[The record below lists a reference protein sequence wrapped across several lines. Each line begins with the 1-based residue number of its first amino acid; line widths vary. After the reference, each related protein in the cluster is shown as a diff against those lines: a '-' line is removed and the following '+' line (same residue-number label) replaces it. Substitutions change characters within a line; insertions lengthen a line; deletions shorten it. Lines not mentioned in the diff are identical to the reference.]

1 MIEEVGIRLRTDGA
15 VEASNGTALA
25 GAAVEKLGRQ
35 AQAAAPQ
42 LDRLGVSVGQ
52 TRNAMRQLPAQI
64 TDVVTSLASGQQA
77 WLVAIQQGGQIKDSF
92 GGAVPAFNALRAA
105 ISPTALAVG
114 GLGAAV
120 GVLTLAYE
128 KGAGEQ
134 QAYQRGMLL
143 TGNAAGTTTG
153 QLDAMARRVDAVAG
167 TQAQAAEVLAQL
179 VATGNVTRAQLEQG
193 TQAAIQ
199 MQRSLGVEAETTVK
213 ALSALGKEP
222 LAASIKLNEQYRFL
236 TISTY
241 AQIRALE
248 QQGRTAEAAAVAQDA
263 FATVGIKRA
272 NEMEKNL
279 GTLQR
284 GWRGLT
290 DVAKEAWDAMLGIG
304 RQQTVEA
311 QLADVQARLAAPIR
325 RTGLANPY
333 AEQRREALRQREAEL
348 QEMLRIQQRAGDR
361 EAAQAA
367 SLQAKIEKDKVKVNG
382 SKAPGYP
389 NHMGPQTFDEMFP
402 AANVRDITSQRDSL
416 RAARVAELQD
426 YDAVDKAM
434 RRDRM
439 AADQFERDQR
449 IENERATEKIFLD
462 LYALRPEKMKPVWQQ
477 MLEGWKNTNL
487 QMQETWDYTMG
498 ATLQAGED
506 AWVQWAQTGKLNIR
520 SVAQAWLAEQAR
532 GAFRNLL
539 GTIFS
544 PGNGGFDGLAR
555 AGDLF
560 HSGGIAGGTPTSRRV
575 VAASTWNGAPRMHGG
590 GIASDEVPAILKKKE
605 GVFTEDQMRALA
617 PVDSVK
623 GGRSIVFSPQI
634 NIDSRTDRAEVAALV
649 QGAMR
654 NAQAELVERMDRG
667 EM

>member
-35 AQAAAPQ
+35 AQAATPQ

-114 GLGAAV
+114 GLGAGVA
-120 GVLTLAYE
+120 VLTLAYE
-128 KGAGEQ
+128 KGAREQ
-134 QAYQRGMLL
+134 QNYLRGILL
-143 TGNAAGTTTG
+143 TGNYASTTTG

-179 VATGNVTRAQLEQG
+179 VSTGNVTRAQLEQG

-199 MQRSLGVEAETTVK
+199 LQRSLGVEVETTVK
-213 ALSALGKEP
+213 AMSALGKEP

-263 FATVGIKRA
+263 FAKVGIERA
-272 NEMEKNL
+272 KEMEANL
-279 GTLQR
+279 GTLQK

-290 DVAKEAWDAMLGIG
+290 DVAREAWDAMLGLG
-304 RQQTVEA
+304 RQETVEK
-311 QLADVQARLAAPIR
+311 QLAAVQAALAAPVR
-325 RTGLANPY
+325 RGGNTLQ
-333 AEQRREALRQREAEL
+333 AEQRREAMRQQEAEL

-361 EAAQAA
+361 QAAQAA
-367 SLQAKIEKDKVKVNG
+367 AVQAKIDKDKIKAVKG
-382 SKAPGYP
+382 PGYP
-389 NHMGPQTFDEMFP
+389 TQVGPLTFEEMFP
-402 AANVRDITSQRDSL
+402 AANVRDITGQRDSV
-416 RAARVAELQD
+416 RSARVAELQD
-426 YDAVDKAM
+426 YDNVDKAM

-439 AADQFERDQR
+439 AADKLERDQR
-449 IENERATEKIFLD
+449 IENDRAIEKIFLD
-462 LYALRPEKMKPVWQQ
+462 MYALRPEKMKPVWQQ
-477 MLEGWKNTNL
+477 MLEGWKDTNQ
-487 QMQETWDYTMG
+487 QMQETWDNTMG
-498 ATLQAGED
+498 ATLQAGEA
-506 AWVQWAQTGKLNIR
+506 AWVQWAQTGKFNIR

-539 GTIFS
+539 GSIFGAATG
-544 PGNGGFDGLAR
+544 GNGGFNGQAR

-575 VAASTWNGAPRMHGG
+575 VAASTWHGAPRMHGG

-605 GVFTEDQMRALA
+605 GVFTEEQMRALA

-654 NAQAELVERMDRG
+654 SAQAELVERMDRG